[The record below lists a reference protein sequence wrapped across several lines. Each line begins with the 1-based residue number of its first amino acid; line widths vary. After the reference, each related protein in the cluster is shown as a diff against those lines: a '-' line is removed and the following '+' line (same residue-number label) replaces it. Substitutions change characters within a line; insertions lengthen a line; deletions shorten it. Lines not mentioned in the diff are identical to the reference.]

1 MITNQ
6 VISIKWATAINEF
19 DIKKPED
26 LDTLTVFRSWYTKAS
41 SIDDVPQPYKGWV
54 LDGLPA
60 KFKTPRADGKIEG
73 VIYEN

>member
-1 MITNQ
+1 MITNH

-26 LDTLTVFRSWYTKAS
+26 LDTLAEFRSWYTKAS

-54 LDGLPA
+54 LNGLPA
-60 KFKTPRADGKIEG
+60 KLKHLKTDGKVEG
-73 VIYEN
+73 VTYV

>member
-1 MITNQ
+1 MITDQ
-6 VISIKWATAINEF
+6 VISIKWAKALNEF

-26 LDTLTVFRSWYTKAS
+26 LDTLAEFRSWYTKAS
-41 SIDDVPQPYKGWV
+41 SIDDVPQPYQRWV

-60 KFKTPRADGKIEG
+60 KLKTPRAEGKVEG